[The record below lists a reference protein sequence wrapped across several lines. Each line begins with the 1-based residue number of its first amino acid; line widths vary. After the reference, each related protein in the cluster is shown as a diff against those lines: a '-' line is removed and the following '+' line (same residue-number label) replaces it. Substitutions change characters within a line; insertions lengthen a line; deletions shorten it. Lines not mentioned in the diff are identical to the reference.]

1 MHVLRLMPIAV
12 VVLCATVGCNTTGE
26 TRAAASAP
34 QSAPPVA
41 PPLPERYKNGSSIEY
56 YPDASRRAHE
66 SGEVV
71 VEFTVGP
78 KGLVDEP
85 IAVNEQKSAAFPR
98 LQNAARQIAQGIR
111 FPVDDAYKRTLT
123 ASIVFEISDCGT
135 VRHSGG
141 ADYDLN
147 LCLNPPRDPNRSQAQ
162 GLVTPSCYGTLF
174 GAQKADGAKAREFSA
189 TDTPP
194 QAHSPMAPEG
204 KAAKKR
210 IRIQALPLESPPPEI
225 ARIKRGYI
233 SQFIGGF
240 INDGLA
246 SWFGVDLD
254 RMEVISVRRDIY
266 DRRATLTK
274 PFIDPSFQSWDDRS
288 FVRKWSD
295 KERTETEAVLLGVLD
310 GPDADAFICIANK
323 IWERD
328 EPSADEMPNQTDT
341 ISSSSRLIDTT
352 VASGKTFQSS
362 VTVLPQGPL
371 EAVIKAVGASL
382 PQLEYKKVARKAKSP
397 HH

>member
-1 MHVLRLMPIAV
+1 MHVLRLMPIAL
-12 VVLCATVGCNTTGE
+12 VLICAADGCTTSGE
-26 TRAAASAP
+26 TRTPARAP
-34 QSAPPVA
+34 QSAAPVA
-41 PPLPERYKNGSSIEY
+41 PPLPERYKNGGFIEY

-85 IAVNEQKSAAFPR
+85 ISVNEQKSAAFPR
-98 LQNAARQIAQGIR
+98 LQNAARQIAQGMR

-123 ASIVFEISDCGT
+123 ASIVFEISACGT

-147 LCLNPPRDPNRSQAQ
+147 LCLKPPQDPNRSQLQ
-162 GLVTPSCYGTLF
+162 GSITPSCYGTPY
-174 GAQKADGAKAREFSA
+174 GPQKADSAKAFEFPA
-189 TDTPP
+189 TGTPAP
-194 QAHSPMAPEG
+194 PHPPMAPEG
-204 KAAKKR
+204 EASKDR
-210 IRIQALPLESPPPEI
+210 IRIQAMPLESPPPEI

-233 SQFIGGF
+233 SAFIGGF

-254 RMEVISVRRDIY
+254 RMEVISVQRHIY

-274 PFIDPSFQSWDDRS
+274 PFIDPSFQSWDDRG

-295 KERTETEAVLLGVLD
+295 KGRTETEAVLVGVLD
-310 GPDADAFICIANK
+310 GPDANAFICIANK

-328 EPSADEMPNQTDT
+328 SPSPDEIPSQSDT
-341 ISSSSRLIDTT
+341 ISSSSTLIDTT
-352 VASGKTFQSS
+352 VVAGKTLQSY

>member
-1 MHVLRLMPIAV
+1 MHVLRLMPIALV
-12 VVLCATVGCNTTGE
+12 FLCGTDGCTTTSA
-26 TRAAASAP
+26 TRAATRAPHSA
-34 QSAPPVA
+34 APVA
-41 PPLPERYKNGSSIEY
+41 PPLPERYKNGSFIEY

-71 VEFTVGP
+71 LEFTVGP

-85 IAVNEQKSAAFPR
+85 IAVNEQKSVTFPR
-98 LQNAARQIAQGIR
+98 LQKAARQIAQGMR
-111 FPVDDAYKRTLT
+111 FPVGDAYKRTLT
-123 ASIVFEISDCGT
+123 ASIVFEISACGT
-135 VRHSGG
+135 VHHSGG

-147 LCLNPPRDPNRSQAQ
+147 LCLKPPQDPNRSQVQ
-162 GLVTPSCYGTLF
+162 GSITPSCYGTPF
-174 GAQKADGAKAREFSA
+174 GAQKADSAKAFEFPA
-189 TDTPP
+189 TETPAP
-194 QAHSPMAPEG
+194 PHPPMPPEG
-204 KAAKKR
+204 EAAKKR
-210 IRIQALPLESPPPEI
+210 IRIQAMPLESPPPEI

-254 RMEVISVRRDIY
+254 RMEVISVQRHIY

-274 PFIDPSFQSWDDRS
+274 PFIDPSFQAWDDRS

-295 KERTETEAVLLGVLD
+295 KDRTEMEAVLLGVLD
-310 GPDADAFICIANK
+310 GPDANAFICIANK

-328 EPSADEMPNQTDT
+328 SPSADEIPSQSDT
-341 ISSSSRLIDTT
+341 ISSSSMLVDTT
-352 VASGKTFQSS
+352 IASGKTFQSS

-382 PQLEYKKVARKAKSP
+382 PQLEYKKVARKAQSA